1 MFFGELIV
9 RAALDGGAI
18 HDIVVDRSAV
28 TREASE
34 VSPVGN
40 HLIQIPKAA
49 ALEGGAI
56 HDNATNIIQLGQ
68 KVPGASR
75 LL

>member
-1 MFFGELIV
+1 LL
-9 RAALDGGAI
+9 AQALDRGAI
-18 HDIVVDRSAV
+18 LDNVVDRSAV
-28 TREASE
+28 KREASE

-56 HDNATNIIQLGQ
+56 HDNGTNIIQLGQ

>member
-1 MFFGELIV
+1 VFFGELIV

-18 HDIVVDRSAV
+18 HDN
-28 TREASE
+28 
-34 VSPVGN
+34 G
-40 HLIQIPKAA
+40 
-49 ALEGGAI
+49 
-56 HDNATNIIQLGQ
+56 TNIIQLGQ